1 MDITDITIDRE
12 CAENLRDCIYRL
24 YDMFVDARELSKK
37 EGSVGAMIGF
47 NPKVV
52 PVINSAFTFLASRNR
67 DICRDGG
74 VLDAGCKVGLT
85 LGESLK
91 YLQLPDVDV
100 VEVRFNAILIFGA
113 LLFTLFLVEV
123 ERGAILP
130 DEDDEHEND
139 HIEMLKEFLRC
150 ISEKH
155 IESVKALSMN
165 NIVRV
170 TFLEPNSSAGHRCH

>member
-1 MDITDITIDRE
+1 MNTNDNVIDRE

-24 YDMFVDARELSKK
+24 HSTFVEARELSKR
-37 EGSVGAMIGF
+37 EGSGIDMIGLS
-47 NPKVV
+47 PKVV

-67 DICRDGG
+67 DICRDDG
-74 VLDAGCKVGLT
+74 LLNEGCKVGLT
-85 LGESLK
+85 LDESIK

-100 VEVRFNAILIFGA
+100 VEVRFNAILILGA

-130 DEDDEHEND
+130 DEDDENEND
-139 HIEMLKEFLRC
+139 HIEMLKKFLVS
-150 ISEKH
+150 ISAKH
-155 IESVKALSMN
+155 IESVKALSMD

-170 TFLEPNSSAGHRCH
+170 TFLEPDSSSGHSCH

>member
-1 MDITDITIDRE
+1 MNTNDNVIDRE

-24 YDMFVDARELSKK
+24 YGMFADARELSKK
-37 EGSVGAMIGF
+37 EGSVGTMVGL

-52 PVINSAFTFLASRNR
+52 PVISSAFTFLASRNR
-67 DICRDGG
+67 DICRDDG
-74 VLDAGCKVGLT
+74 LLNAGCKVGLT
-85 LGESLK
+85 IGESIK

-100 VEVRFNAILIFGA
+100 VEIRFNAILIFGA

-130 DEDDEHEND
+130 DEDNENEND
-139 HIEMLKEFLRC
+139 HIDMLKEFLRS
-150 ISEKH
+150 ISESH
-155 IESVKALSMN
+155 IESVNALSMN

-170 TFLEPNSSAGHRCH
+170 TFMEPNSSAGHNCH